1 MNRAVRCMQPNG
13 QRRFQME
20 LVFIVIGLVLFD
32 IAAVRWGADSRESVD
47 SPEWTRRKSWRG
59 FGG

>member
-1 MNRAVRCMQPNG
+1 
-13 QRRFQME
+13 ME
-20 LVFIVIGLVLFD
+20 LVFIVIGLVLID